1 MPSYSG
7 TSATM
12 PPSMAVTLTGGLS
25 GAAGAYAALAAR
37 ATLAVGVG
45 AAGAGGAHA
54 LSTKS
59 AVASIRRML
68 IDLPSPAGQQHTRRN
83 RRALARSLEVR
94 PTFEVTWED
103 IEYLPGLLPRVYQPR
118 GQGSFRAVLEAG

>member
-1 MPSYSG
+1 
-7 TSATM
+7 
-12 PPSMAVTLTGGLS
+12 
-25 GAAGAYAALAAR
+25 
-37 ATLAVGVG
+37 
-45 AAGAGGAHA
+45 
-54 LSTKS
+54 
-59 AVASIRRML
+59 ML

-118 GQGSFRAVLEAG
+118 GQGSFRAVLEAGGQGLVGGSVAREEPHSGDFSG